1 MNTAMTSE
9 GPLPDS
15 PGVTIK
21 PPRIFLACLLAGVIL
36 HWVAPWPVP
45 GLPRSFGLAAGL
57 WSGDRQRAM
66 RMVRRLRSG
75 VVWLDSYNHFDP
87 LVPFGGIKH
96 SGGGSREWSHLA
108 LDCFVDVKTVWEV
121 M

>member
-1 MNTAMTSE
+1 MQPTVLTGVRPGSAMEQEEVFGPVLAVIPFDSE
-9 GPLPDS
+9 DEALSIANG
-15 PGVTIK
+15 T
-21 PPRIFLACLLAGVIL
+21 RY
-36 HWVAPWPVP
+36 
-45 GLPRSFGLAAGL
+45 GLASGL

-87 LVPFGGIKH
+87 LVPFGGIKQ
-96 SGGGSREWSHLA
+96 SGGGTREWSHLA